1 MGYYLVFLI
10 QISKLYKFKK
20 INLFMESFIKK
31 IWQGNGEEAHYQ
43 FIRFSKGR
51 FEGRAV
57 LNLHKTSKV
66 KLKGSFEWANDFVN
80 LANELE
86 DMKFSG
92 VVLSREELDL
102 ENEKKKKAIFQ
113 YEVSDISS
121 EKINEIKNKAYALLL
136 DGESEGIIL
145 KIKKKLPKPG
155 KSEKKT
161 DDKFCQL
168 ELDLKYWDK
177 VRDVFMLPEGKK
189 FRVSHIFEINEIILP
204 QGEKDFEKIRLFAKR
219 KGKIIRK
226 LEIDKKES
234 EEEREF
240 EV

>member
-1 MGYYLVFLI
+1 
-10 QISKLYKFKK
+10 
-20 INLFMESFIKK
+20 MESFMKK

-43 FIRFSKGR
+43 FVRFSKGR

-57 LNLHKTSKV
+57 LNLHKTSKI
-66 KLKGSFEWANDFVN
+66 KLKGSFEWSNDFVT

-86 DMKFSG
+86 NMKFSG
-92 VVLSREELDL
+92 IILSREELGL
-102 ENEKKKKAIFQ
+102 ENEKKKKSIFQ
-113 YEVSDISS
+113 YEVLDIES

-136 DGESEGIIL
+136 NGESEGIIL

-155 KSEKKT
+155 KSEKKI

-177 VRDVFMLPEGKK
+177 VREAFMFPEGKK
-189 FRVSHIFEINEIILP
+189 FRVSHIFEINEIIFP
-204 QGEKDFEKIRLFAKR
+204 EGEKDFEKIRLFAKR

>member
-1 MGYYLVFLI
+1 
-10 QISKLYKFKK
+10 
-20 INLFMESFIKK
+20 MESFIKK

-43 FIRFSKGR
+43 FVKFSNGIFKA
-51 FEGRAV
+51 RAV
-57 LNLHKTSKV
+57 LNLNKTSKI

-86 DMKFSG
+86 NMKFSG
-92 VVLSREELDL
+92 IVLSREELGL
-102 ENEKKKKAIFQ
+102 ENEKKKKAIFK
-113 YEVSDISS
+113 YDVFDIDS

-136 DGESEGIIL
+136 NGESEGIVL

-155 KSEKKT
+155 KSEKKI

-168 ELDLKYWDK
+168 ELDLKSWDK
-177 VRDVFMLPEGKK
+177 VREAFMFPEGKK
-189 FRVSHIFEINEIILP
+189 FRVSHIFEINDIIIP
-204 QGEKDFEKIRLFAKR
+204 QGEKDFEKIRILAKR

>member
-1 MGYYLVFLI
+1 
-10 QISKLYKFKK
+10 
-20 INLFMESFIKK
+20 MESFIKK

-43 FIRFSKGR
+43 FVRFSKGI
-51 FEGRAV
+51 FKGRAV
-57 LNLHKTSKV
+57 LNLHKTSKI

-86 DMKFSG
+86 NVKFSG
-92 VVLSREELDL
+92 IVLSREKLDL
-102 ENEKKKKAIFQ
+102 ENEKKKKGIFQ
-113 YEVSDISS
+113 YEVSDIES

-136 DGESEGIIL
+136 SGESEEIVL

-155 KSEKKT
+155 KSEKKI

-168 ELDLKYWDK
+168 ELDLKHWDK
-177 VRDVFMLPEGKK
+177 VREAFMFPEGKK
-189 FRVSHIFEINEIILP
+189 FRVSHIFEINEIIIP
-204 QGEKDFEKIRLFAKR
+204 EGEGEKDFEKIRLLAKR

-234 EEEREF
+234 EEEKEF

>member
-1 MGYYLVFLI
+1 
-10 QISKLYKFKK
+10 
-20 INLFMESFIKK
+20 MESFIKR
-31 IWQGNGEEAHYQ
+31 IWQGNGEEVHYQ
-43 FIRFSKGR
+43 FVRFSKGR

-57 LNLHKTSKV
+57 LNLHKTSKI

-86 DMKFSG
+86 DMRFSG
-92 VVLSREELDL
+92 IVLSREELDL

-113 YEVSDISS
+113 YEVSDIGL

-136 DGESEGIIL
+136 NGEGEEIIL

-155 KSEKKT
+155 KSAKKV

-177 VRDVFMLPEGKK
+177 VREAFMFPEGKK
-189 FRVSHIFEINEIILP
+189 FRVSHIFEINEIIIP

-234 EEEREF
+234 EEEKEF

>member
-1 MGYYLVFLI
+1 
-10 QISKLYKFKK
+10 
-20 INLFMESFIKK
+20 MESFIKR

-43 FIRFSKGR
+43 FVRFSKGR

-57 LNLHKTSKV
+57 LNLHKTSKI

-92 VVLSREELDL
+92 VVLSREELEL

-113 YEVSDISS
+113 YDVFDIDS

-136 DGESEGIIL
+136 SGEGEGIIL

-155 KSEKKT
+155 KSEKKI

-177 VRDVFMLPEGKK
+177 VREAFMFPEGKK
-189 FRVSHIFEINEIILP
+189 FKVSHIFEINEIILP
-204 QGEKDFEKIRLFAKR
+204 EGEKDFEKIRLLAKR

-234 EEEREF
+234 EEEKEF

>member
-1 MGYYLVFLI
+1 
-10 QISKLYKFKK
+10 
-20 INLFMESFIKK
+20 MESFIKR
-31 IWQGNGEEAHYQ
+31 IWQGNGEETHYQ
-43 FIRFSKGR
+43 FVRFSKGR

-57 LNLHKTSKV
+57 LNLHKTSKI

-86 DMKFSG
+86 NMKFSG
-92 VVLSREELDL
+92 IILSREELGL
-102 ENEKKKKAIFQ
+102 ENEKKKKSIFQ
-113 YEVSDISS
+113 YEVSDIES

-136 DGESEGIIL
+136 NGEGEGIIL

-155 KSEKKT
+155 KSEKKI

-177 VRDVFMLPEGKK
+177 VKDAFMFPECKK
-189 FRVSHIFEINEIILP
+189 CKMSHIFEINEIILP

-240 EV
+240 EA